1 MNHKECL
8 KIARD
13 TLSHIDTNS
22 LDAELLMMYVLKA
35 TKIDLVLK
43 TYDLSEEEES
53 LFFSLVEER
62 KALKPIAY
70 ILKEKEFM
78 GLSFY
83 VDENVLIPRPDTE
96 ILLEEV
102 IKIIKANSL
111 KDFLE
116 IGAGSGCI
124 AISLSHF
131 TGIEGTSVDIFLDNL
146 EICKKN
152 AFMND
157 VHNVDFI
164 ISDIYEKVDGKFDLI
179 ISNPPYID
187 IKDLKTMGKNVV
199 DYEPHTALFAEN
211 NGLYFYENIIK
222 DASRY
227 LNKNGFIAFEIG
239 YDQREA
245 VIKLLENY
253 SFTNILSFK
262 DYGDKDRV
270 VIAQLIWKEI
280 F

>member
-13 TLSHIDTNS
+13 SLSHIDTNN
-22 LDAELLMMYVLKA
+22 LDAELLMMHILKV
-35 TKIDLVLK
+35 TKIDLVVK
-43 TYDLSEEEES
+43 TFDLSEVEEA
-53 LFFSLVEER
+53 LFFKLVEER
-62 KALKPIAY
+62 KSLKPIAY

-78 GLSFY
+78 GLDFY

-111 KDFLE
+111 NSFLE
-116 IGAGSGCI
+116 IGSGSGCI

-131 TGIEGTSVDIFLDNL
+131 TGISGISVDIFSQNL

-152 AFMND
+152 ALNND

-164 ISDIYEKVDGKFDLI
+164 LSDIYEKVNGKFDLI

-187 IKDLKTMGKNVV
+187 IEDLKTMGKNVV
-199 DYEPHTALFAEN
+199 DYEPHSALFAEN

-222 DASRY
+222 DASHY

-239 YDQREA
+239 YNQRLD
-245 VIKLLENY
+245 VITLLENY
-253 SFTNILSFK
+253 GFTNIISFK

-270 VIAQLIWKEI
+270 VIAQLI
-280 F
+280 